1 MFSIQKAPFKLGEY
15 MAGTD
20 LDGNLINQEWLG
32 QRFVFQ
38 PSDMAYT
45 AAGRNIRLRRHGTP
59 LHVVVMRNGSGGAL
73 LPTYVVSPDASA
85 DADADPTGIGI
96 IPLLGRVSGNVGT
109 KGKLGL
115 IVDEFLPTAGVPDKA
130 LFFCVYRGPVTVRMP
145 ATANYTT
152 NPAVGS
158 LMIAQAAGRAV
169 VQDAAAV
176 ATALDQTCNLL
187 GRALRA
193 TTSANDGGT
202 LLIHACVNF

>member
-1 MFSIQKAPFKLGEY
+1 MFSISKAPFKLGDY
-15 MAGTD
+15 LPGTD

-32 QRFVFQ
+32 QRFVVQ

-59 LHVVVMRNGSGGAL
+59 LHVVIMRNSSGGAL

-85 DADADPTGIGI
+85 ADADPTGIGV
-96 IPLLGRVSGNVGT
+96 IPFLGRVSGKVGT
-109 KGKLGL
+109 KGKIGL
-115 IVDEFLPTAGVPDKA
+115 VVDEFLPAAGVPDKA
-130 LFFCVYRGPVTVRMP
+130 LFFCVYRGIVTVRMP

-152 NPAVGS
+152 DPAVGS
-158 LMIAQAAGRAV
+158 LMVAQADGRAV
-169 VQDAAAV
+169 VQDASTVAA
-176 ATALDQTCNLL
+176 ALDQTCNLL

-202 LLIHACVNF
+202 LLIYASVNF